1 MLIYIKF
8 IDKMEIKFRIN
19 LLIYV
24 FMCIKKK
31 KYKIRYD
38 FIYIIVILSKLY
50 ICIIYI
56 GIWILLNNYKN
67 VRKFIVFID
76 D

>member
-1 MLIYIKF
+1 MYLCV
-8 IDKMEIKFRIN
+8 
-19 LLIYV
+19 L
-24 FMCIKKK
+24 KKII
-31 KYKIRYD
+31 KIRYD

>member
-31 KYKIRYD
+31 KKKIRYD

>member
-31 KYKIRYD
+31 KKIRYD

>member
-1 MLIYIKF
+1 MYLCV
-8 IDKMEIKFRIN
+8 
-19 LLIYV
+19 L
-24 FMCIKKK
+24 KKK
-31 KYKIRYD
+31 KKLDMI
-38 FIYIIVILSKLY
+38 IYIIVILSKLY